1 MLKEIKSQTEQAILE
16 LLEQADLKAGKI
28 FIIGCSTS
36 EVIGQQIGTAPNQEA
51 AQAVFSALFPILQ
64 QRGVFLAV
72 QCCEHLNRALVI
84 ERELAEQQNLT
95 VVSVL
100 PHPKAGGS
108 LAAYAFE
115 QFSDPVL
122 VEEIQADAGID
133 IGDTLIGMHLRSVAV
148 PVRVSICKIGNAH
161 LVCAKTRPKYIGGP
175 RSFYSD
181 K

>member
-28 FIIGCSTS
+28 FVIGCSTS
-36 EVIGQQIGTAPNQEA
+36 EVIGQQIGTAPNQEV
-51 AQAVFSALFPILQ
+51 AQAVFSTLFPMLQ

-95 VVSVL
+95 VVNVL

-115 QFSDPVL
+115 HFSDPVL
-122 VEEIQADAGID
+122 VEEIQADAGMD
-133 IGDTLIGMHLRSVAV
+133 IGDTLIGMHLRSVVV

-161 LVCAKTRPKYIGGP
+161 LVCAKTRSKYIGGP
-175 RSFYSD
+175 RSVYAD
-181 K
+181 Q

>member
-1 MLKEIKSQTEQAILE
+1 MFEEIKSQTEQATLE
-16 LLEQADLKAGKI
+16 LLEQADLKAGNI
-28 FIIGCSTS
+28 FVIGCSTS
-36 EVIGQQIGTAPNQEA
+36 ELTGQRIGTSPNREA

-84 ERELAEQQNLT
+84 ERELADQANLT

-115 QFSDPVL
+115 QFSDPVIA
-122 VEEIQADAGID
+122 EEIQADAGMD
-133 IGDTLIGMHLRSVAV
+133 IGNTLIGMHLRSVAV
-148 PVRVSICKIGNAH
+148 PVCISICKIGNAH